1 MVAKAVGALV
11 GRAAV
16 EGQAG
21 PHPAR
26 LEGEAPAVRV
36 EGSGPDGSQELAA
49 VLDLE
54 AREVDRAAV
63 GGGPHGGRADP
74 ALDLDA
80 VHAAR
85 EVAEIDEVQG
95 GVLGLA
101 QGHPVEG
108 EVDPGLLDAP
118 QVEVGVAGPHAGVG
132 VLGDRGGLLEQVRH
146 LLAVVGLLDLRP
158 VHVLLGDGGAGIRA
172 DRLHDHVLGEPVDRI
187 EPEVQGDVD
196 RHRHAPR
203 NRPVAGMADP
213 QPVVARGDPQAEA
226 PRRVGGG
233 RGRALVDGDGHPHQ
247 GRARR
252 RSHGPGDRE
261 ALVRAQRESAREC
274 KKDSDEGAEL
284 SWPWRSPPPIG
295 WGVDERGCR
304 CFHGNASRPNRG
316 FEADPSGSLDERGV
330 RRPVAFPT
338 PVSTGSGSRV

>member
-1 MVAKAVGALV
+1 VLLHREEGQLRLLAAGEAEELEERPVALPGGAVEDAALDHPRVVAKAVGALV

-36 EGSGPDGSQELAA
+36 EGSGPDGTQELAA

-101 QGHPVEG
+101 QGHAVEG

-118 QVEVGVAGPHAGVG
+118 QVEVGV
-132 VLGDRGGLLEQVRH
+132 
-146 LLAVVGLLDLRP
+146 
-158 VHVLLGDGGAGIRA
+158 
-172 DRLHDHVLGEPVDRI
+172 
-187 EPEVQGDVD
+187 
-196 RHRHAPR
+196 
-203 NRPVAGMADP
+203 
-213 QPVVARGDPQAEA
+213 
-226 PRRVGGG
+226 
-233 RGRALVDGDGHPHQ
+233 
-247 GRARR
+247 
-252 RSHGPGDRE
+252 
-261 ALVRAQRESAREC
+261 
-274 KKDSDEGAEL
+274 
-284 SWPWRSPPPIG
+284 
-295 WGVDERGCR
+295 
-304 CFHGNASRPNRG
+304 
-316 FEADPSGSLDERGV
+316 
-330 RRPVAFPT
+330 
-338 PVSTGSGSRV
+338 